1 MIYTNSYVLEVRV
14 FRMGVLGNV
23 LVRVRDNFIK
33 YVVLNILGD
42 GMRLVGYVRVSE
54 ESENPENQKYA
65 IFEWCS
71 KKGYQ
76 LIDVFVDVGI
86 SGALPPKDRPG
97 FKKVLEV
104 LPGVDGVVVYALDR
118 IARSLEELYTTIKEI
133 EGMGKVVISVREEW
147 LEAIDPRVR
156 GLILAILGWAAEIER
171 EFIRER
177 TKLALQRLKA
187 KGKRLGRPKKVNDT
201 ICLEAIKYVDR
212 GYTLKDAAKLLNVGY
227 STLARYILSNPSLR
241 KQYYEARARSKS
253 RRK

>member
-1 MIYTNSYVLEVRV
+1 MSKVL
-14 FRMGVLGNV
+14 
-23 LVRVRDNFIK
+23 K
-33 YVVLNILGD
+33 
-42 GMRLVGYVRVSE
+42 LVGYVRVSE

-65 IFEWCS
+65 IYEWAS

-76 LIDVFVDVGI
+76 VVDMFIDVGI
-86 SGALPPKDRPG
+86 SGALPPRDRPG
-97 FKKVLEV
+97 FRKVLEV
-104 LPGVDGVVVYALDR
+104 LPNPNIDGIVVYALDR
-118 IARSLEELYTTIKEI
+118 IARSLEELYATIKEI

-187 KGKRLGRPKKVNDT
+187 KGKKLGRPRKVNDS
-201 ICLEAIKYVDR
+201 IVLKAIEYVGK
-212 GYTLKDAAKLLNVGY
+212 GYTLKDAAKLLLVGY
-227 STLARYILSNPSLR
+227 STLARYILNNPTLR
-241 KQYYEARARSKS
+241 KQYYEAKARSKS